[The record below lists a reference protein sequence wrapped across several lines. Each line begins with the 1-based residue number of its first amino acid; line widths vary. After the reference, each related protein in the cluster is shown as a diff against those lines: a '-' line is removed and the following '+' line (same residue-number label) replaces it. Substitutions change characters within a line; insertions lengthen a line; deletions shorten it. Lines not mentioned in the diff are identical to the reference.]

1 MSHSIDPTKRPILSQ
16 PAPETDQPIPVVFA
30 APGFVVVD
38 KPAGMLSVP
47 GKGPE
52 KADCAAARVRA
63 MFPSASGPLV
73 VHRLDMDTSGLMVFA
88 LNPDSQRVLSAQFE
102 RRCVAKAYTALV
114 DGLLDAP
121 GGEISAPIRLDVD
134 RRPFQIHDPV
144 HGRPALT
151 RWAVLALETDR
162 TRVRFEPVTGRTHQ
176 LRVHAAL
183 PPPLGLGHHILGD
196 VLYAPGADL
205 GRHAPADAPRLM
217 LHASELEFNDP
228 DTGERLRFE
237 SRPPF

>member
-1 MSHSIDPTKRPILSQ
+1 MLSQ
-16 PAPETDQPIPVVFA
+16 PAPAPRGALAVVLA
-30 APGFVVVD
+30 APSFVVID
-38 KPAGMLSVP
+38 KPAGLLSVP

-52 KADCAAARVRA
+52 KADCAASRVRSL
-63 MFPSASGPLV
+63 FPAATGPLV

-88 LNPDSQRVLSAQFE
+88 LNPDSQRNLSAQFE
-102 RRCVAKAYTALV
+102 RRTVAKAYTALV

-121 GGEISAPIRLDVD
+121 GGEISAPIRLDVE

-144 HGRPALT
+144 HGRTALT

-183 PPPLGLGHHILGD
+183 PPPHGLGHHILGD

-205 GRHAPADAPRLM
+205 GRHAPTDAPRLM

-228 DTGERLRFE
+228 DTGQRLRFE